1 MGNGKSSRLKILLSR
16 VPNDPL
22 FLLRLLY
29 FGVVSA
35 FLFPVYSMEA
45 AHRLAKRS
53 SEPPPGAMF
62 TFQLTKTASRGTE
75 REHDGDRSACFR

>member
-1 MGNGKSSRLKILLSR
+1 MIRFFFCVCCVWALS
-16 VPNDPL
+16 L
-22 FLLRLLY
+22 AFLLPMY
-29 FGVVSA
+29 FT
-35 FLFPVYSMEA
+35 EA
-45 AHRLAKRS
+45 ANRLAKRS